1 MIWDEFSSQFS
12 FRDEEDSELSDEE
25 QKRNWPENRPKHT
38 RKRVHQAGKKLF
50 VEIQN
55 SFLASTRSIEE
66 FLQRFEKSKT
76 LRKVP
81 YEEAHNLI
89 YGAVAFAEE
98 GALVAN
104 RQPERRGEVIEWF
117 RKVLQFYAPR
127 LEHQECCD
135 GFPIK

>member
-55 SFLASTRSIEE
+55 SFSI
-66 FLQRFEKSKT
+66 
-76 LRKVP
+76 
-81 YEEAHNLI
+81 
-89 YGAVAFAEE
+89 
-98 GALVAN
+98 
-104 RQPERRGEVIEWF
+104 
-117 RKVLQFYAPR
+117 
-127 LEHQECCD
+127 
-135 GFPIK
+135 